1 MNKFYG
7 LDKLIIDWWLKNEG
21 ISLGEVSK
29 HLSEQSIVNGE
40 FVENFEEI
48 MHRKMSFGEEYQK
61 D

>member
-21 ISLGEVSK
+21 ISLGEISK
-29 HLSEQSIVNGE
+29 HLNEYSIVNGE
-40 FVENFEEI
+40 FAKNFEEI
-48 MHRKMSFGEEYQK
+48 MHREMSFGEEYQK